1 MSKFANWK
9 SYPFTVDGV
18 EFLSLIDPKGSMYKQ
33 IKKLSPAVFSAM
45 NEGAIRSMIGNVST
59 ITRSEI
65 QAELD
70 RVNHGYSQ
78 AYLALA

>member
-1 MSKFANWK
+1 MSPKNWK

-18 EFLSLIDPKGSMYKQ
+18 DFVSLINPNSEMYKRIQ
-33 IKKLSPAVFSAM
+33 FVPTAIFQDM
-45 NEGAIRSMIGNVST
+45 NVGAIRSMIGNVST

-65 QAELD
+65 QTELD
-70 RVNHGYSQ
+70 RVNEGYSQ